1 MNGLHKAIQL
11 AFNLSS
17 PFRTSGWGVR
27 WGGRRMKRWM
37 TLNCSEFLLLE
48 RELNGASLSTPS
60 VWLPWKWSPTR
71 PHPILFPISH
81 QYQLAVPHIR
91 GRMGPSQWLLLC
103 TKMYPGEQHSQ
114 RRLTYEWETTEELR
128 ETGSGTH
135 FWTQAEMQ
143 IWGLS
148 MPFSQPCKLAHVH
161 LPGAWKETGGGG
173 GGAQG
178 IPICCV
184 SPSIDFW
191 SCFSWYLFLWMP
203 MTLRWL
209 FVFLTWASGSRC
221 GAKEMS

>member
-1 MNGLHKAIQL
+1 
-11 AFNLSS
+11 
-17 PFRTSGWGVR
+17 
-27 WGGRRMKRWM
+27 M

-48 RELNGASLSTPS
+48 RELNGASLSMPS
-60 VWLPWKWSPTR
+60 VWLPWKWSPTL
-71 PHPILFPISH
+71 PHPFLFPISH

-91 GRMGPSQWLLLC
+91 GRLGPSQLLLLC

-114 RRLTYEWETTEELR
+114 RGLTYEWETTEELR

-148 MPFSQPCKLAHVH
+148 MPFSQPCKLAHAH
-161 LPGAWKETGGGG
+161 LPGAWKETRRGGP
-173 GGAQG
+173 QG

-221 GAKEMS
+221 EAKEMS